1 MKNSLSEPAPPAGQR
16 AAVKNFVYRDCT
28 AASAELELDLAD
40 LDEGGD
46 AATPDPNLFLSQE
59 QAQALL
65 AAARTEAQAEAREA
79 LWEQARTL
87 AEQELR
93 AALEQRLEQ
102 ERTALAQALHAFDRQ
117 REEYFHQLEREM
129 VQMALAIARK
139 VLHREAQIDPLLLA
153 GTVRV
158 ALDPLAAGTPV
169 ELVVPPSS
177 LARWEEMLR
186 RERPLANPPR
196 VRSDAALEPSGC
208 RLETDTGV
216 TDLSWEFQLRE
227 IEQGFLDLL
236 QRRAVLWANEVAEH
250 DRA

>member
-1 MKNSLSEPAPPAGQR
+1 MKNLLSDPAPPAEAR
-16 AAVKNFVYRDCT
+16 EAVKTFVYRDCK
-28 AASAELELDLAD
+28 AAGAAPELDLPDLEAD
-40 LDEGGD
+40 DDGI
-46 AATPDPNLFLSQE
+46 TPDPDLYVSQK
-59 QAQALL
+59 QAQALVES
-65 AAARTEAQAEAREA
+65 ARTEARAEAREA
-79 LWEQARTL
+79 FWEQARTL

-93 AALEQRLEQ
+93 AELEQRLVQ
-102 ERTALAQALHAFDRQ
+102 ERAALAQALHTFDRQ
-117 REEYFHQLEREM
+117 RQEYFRQIEREM
-129 VQMALAIARK
+129 VEMVLAIARK

-177 LARWEEMLR
+177 LARWEELLR
-186 RERPLANPPR
+186 RNRPLTNPPR
-196 VRSDAALEPSGC
+196 VRADAALEPAGC

-216 TDLSWEFQLRE
+216 TELSWEFQLRE

-236 QRRAVLWANEVAEH
+236 QRRTAIWANEDTER